1 MKNLLCIC
9 CCFFVSGFLSAQECS
24 VIAHSHNDYEHK
36 QPLYDAQSFKFRSVE
51 ADVYSIDDSL
61 FVAHDFDKIS
71 AGRTLRSLYLEPLKE
86 QIEKNNGSVYGDG
99 KEFILLIDI
108 KDDSIRTYELLDKIL
123 EEYKAC
129 LCVIENGEKQIG
141 PIMPV
146 VSGNRPFKYMKNQQ
160 VRYAGYDGRIDN
172 LGSGIPATLMPVVSD
187 DWNSYFK
194 WDGIGEMPKAE
205 KKKLQELA
213 AKSKTKGY
221 LLRFWAT
228 PDQTLEQRRAVWTE
242 LKKAG
247 VGIIGTDH
255 LTELNEFL
263 KSVN

>member
-1 MKNLLCIC
+1 M
-9 CCFFVSGFLSAQECS
+9 SGFLFAQECS
-24 VIAHSHNDYEHK
+24 VISHSHNDYEHK
-36 QPLYDAQSFKFRSVE
+36 KPLYDALSFRFRSVE
-51 ADVYSIDDSL
+51 ADVYSIGDSL

-108 KDDSIRTYELLDKIL
+108 KDDSIRSYELLDKIL

-129 LCVIENGEKQIG
+129 LCVCENGKKQKG

-146 VSGNRPFKYMKNQQ
+146 VSGNRPFQYMKNEQ
-160 VRYAGYDGRIDN
+160 VRHAGYDGRIDN
-172 LGSGIPATLMPVVSD
+172 LESGIPATLMPLVSD
-187 DWNSYFK
+187 DWSSYFK
-194 WDGIGEMPKAE
+194 WNGIGVMPKAE

-213 AKSKTKGY
+213 AKSKINGY

-228 PDQTLEQRRAVWTE
+228 PDQTELQRKAVWSE

-247 VGIIGTDH
+247 VSIIGTDH
-255 LTELNEFL
+255 LSELNVFL
-263 KSVN
+263 NSEN